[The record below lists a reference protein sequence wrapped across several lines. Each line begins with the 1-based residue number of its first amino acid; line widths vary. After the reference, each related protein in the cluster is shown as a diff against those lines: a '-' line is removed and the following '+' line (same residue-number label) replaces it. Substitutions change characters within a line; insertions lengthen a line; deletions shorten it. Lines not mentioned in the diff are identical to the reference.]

1 MSAILNELPIGA
13 IFEVPSMPQWGI
25 MMVSLNRAT
34 KTKMLVSLTGNR
46 WAHEISILDE
56 QLQVT
61 RLQQVEFILSRIRR
75 Y

>member
-1 MSAILNELPIGA
+1 
-13 IFEVPSMPQWGI
+13 MPQWGI
-25 MMVSLNRAT
+25 MMVALNRAT
-34 KTKMLVSLTGNR
+34 KAKMLVSLTGNR

-61 RLQQVEFILSRIRR
+61 RLREVEFILSRIRR